1 MRKLIVWMIPF
12 LTGVACQI
20 AFSTPE
26 VSALGRVV
34 FALLLGAIA
43 SFVFDMA
50 LKAYTVQEFQDV
62 TWSVTA
68 TVEPAED
75 DQV

>member
-1 MRKLIVWMIPF
+1 MRKLITWTIPF
-12 LTGVACQI
+12 MTGVACQI
-20 AFSTPE
+20 ILQSPTP
-26 VSALGRVV
+26 VFGRLLV
-34 FALLLGAIA
+34 ALLLGFVA

-68 TVEPAED
+68 TVEPADEE
-75 DQV
+75 QV

>member
-1 MRKLIVWMIPF
+1 MRKLIVWLIPF

-26 VSALGRVV
+26 VSVLGRVV

-50 LKAYTVQEFQDV
+50 LNAYVVHDILNK
-62 TWSVTA
+62 TWKVLT